1 MVMKTMSSFTA
12 QSITAAMSALLAVA
26 LAPLSVQAETR
37 QTPSAERTL
46 TLAEITNKPATFRAE
61 VGSSGQFTWW
71 LPAGAQQ
78 YILPISA
85 GIVVDPARPELMR
98 FLQKDS
104 PWSLVELPA
113 LGLQYGNQLLV
124 VIVPWPHYAELIV
137 TNRLGIRF
145 SLPKNRHDAAP
156 AEIVALLCP
165 PDPLEVA
172 HAFREW
178 RRTAAKTDAIPKPR
192 PLTQKIADLEKANRL
207 LGAPHFYLWGAALFS
222 HHDIPHDQWVPF
234 AKALSAA
241 PPDTLGATLLKSFS
255 KDQRDALREQAAA
268 QWPMDYLTVGV
279 AKAIDAALSKRQLLA
294 LGPEVSPHRS
304 HPAQQRGICKSLL
317 PVPQPSRFL
326 GRRPLQVHAGCSA
339 QCRHRARPVGPE

>member
-178 RRTAAKTDAIPKPR
+178 RRTAAKTGAIPKPR

-222 HHDIPHDQWVPF
+222 HHDIPTTNGCHSPKRSALRRPTPSGPPCLNPF
-234 AKALSAA
+234 
-241 PPDTLGATLLKSFS
+241 P

-304 HPAQQRGICKSLL
+304 HPAQQRGICKSRL
-317 PVPQPSRFL
+317 VSRNHGL
-326 GRRPLQVHAGCSA
+326 IPALEAGLSCDTGLF
-339 QCRHRARPVGPE
+339 P